1 MSVTVTDFGDGYRLI
16 TLENSHGLKLS
27 CTDFGARLTSLVK
40 QQVSLVLG
48 FDKASDYKQTQGGAI
63 YFGAIVGRVA
73 GRIRGAQAT
82 ISGSSYQFTANENGK
97 DTLHGGGEN
106 GLHDKK
112 WAFEIVDEQVIFTTQ
127 LADGLHGFPGTL
139 SVKVIYFLTEANE
152 WGYEIYATSDK
163 DTLWNP
169 CHHVYYNLSGDAS
182 QAIDQHKL
190 WLNASQ
196 YEPLEQGLPSLT
208 KADVTGT
215 AFDFTTEKEIGHAL
229 HSKDKQ
235 VSDYAGLDHPFFLDG
250 GRDIQA
256 SLRSPD
262 GKIKVDM
269 VTNQPSVVIFT
280 ANFGADTPLVGGK
293 RLADHGGITFE
304 TQVAPGAEQH
314 PDFGSIVLRAGQAY
328 YNKTRFKLT

>member
-112 WAFEIVDEQVIFTTQ
+112 WAFEIVD
-127 LADGLHGFPGTL
+127 
-139 SVKVIYFLTEANE
+139 VKSSL
-152 WGYEIYATSDK
+152 
-163 DTLWNP
+163 
-169 CHHVYYNLSGDAS
+169 
-182 QAIDQHKL
+182 QH
-190 WLNASQ
+190 S
-196 YEPLEQGLPSLT
+196 
-208 KADVTGT
+208 
-215 AFDFTTEKEIGHAL
+215 
-229 HSKDKQ
+229 
-235 VSDYAGLDHPFFLDG
+235 
-250 GRDIQA
+250 
-256 SLRSPD
+256 
-262 GKIKVDM
+262 
-269 VTNQPSVVIFT
+269 
-280 ANFGADTPLVGGK
+280 
-293 RLADHGGITFE
+293 
-304 TQVAPGAEQH
+304 
-314 PDFGSIVLRAGQAY
+314 
-328 YNKTRFKLT
+328 